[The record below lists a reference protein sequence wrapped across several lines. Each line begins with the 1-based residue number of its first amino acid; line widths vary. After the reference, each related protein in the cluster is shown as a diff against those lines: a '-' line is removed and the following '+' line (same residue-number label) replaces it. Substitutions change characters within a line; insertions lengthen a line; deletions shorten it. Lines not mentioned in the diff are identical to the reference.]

1 VESSVATFGGDW
13 NPRTSAH
20 RALGRFVGVL
30 TLYVIIN
37 LTRLTGDDLAVA
49 GSRPPATQRLLQE
62 RTWES

>member
-1 VESSVATFGGDW
+1 
-13 NPRTSAH
+13 
-20 RALGRFVGVL
+20 VGVL

-37 LTRLTGDDLAVA
+37 LTRLTGDDLAVP